1 MVRIKIH
8 SEWYRLQAKFYPD
21 LYNAFLAPGS
31 PCELNI
37 DHTLRF
43 ALIKRMTKPDLP
55 EDGLRTAVDETVH
68 LYKEAKASIFK
79 LMASVSWTSSLT
91 GFATT
96 DNHQDSVP
104 KFLRDSRYTD
114 YLLEYGVGEATSTNS
129 PASAS
134 PIYADALSS
143 KLAATRLN
151 GQ

>member
-1 MVRIKIH
+1 MPLANL
-8 SEWYRLQAKFYPD
+8 YLD

-55 EDGLRTAVDETVH
+55 EDGLRMAVDETVH

-79 LMASVSWTSSLT
+79 LMASVRSSSKDQEHS
-91 GFATT
+91 FA
-96 DNHQDSVP
+96 NSHQDSVP

-114 YLLEYGVGEATSTNS
+114 YLLEYGVGEAGSSHS

-143 KLAATRLN
+143 KLASTRLN
-151 GQ
+151 AQ